1 VELESERGG
10 RRYSATVQYDGTAY
24 NGFQRQRRGVPS
36 IQAELEKALA
46 QLAGHPVRVIGA
58 GRTDTGVHALGQVI
72 GFTIEWP
79 ARHGHGAL
87 LRALNANL
95 PQDIAVVELAEAP
108 PGFHPRFGARRR
120 TYEYKVLNAPV
131 RQPLLRQRAWHVGET
146 LDLERMKAA
155 AAMLVGTRDFAT
167 FGRAPV
173 GDNTVRE
180 VFETEWRRDG
190 ELLIFRISANAFLF
204 RMVRSLV
211 GSLRAVGDG
220 KWSIDDFA
228 AALRARDRKRSAT
241 AAPAHGL
248 YLVSVEYNDDDSSD
262 RPPAGGGIR

>member
-1 VELESERGG
+1 M
-10 RRYSATVQYDGTAY
+10 
-24 NGFQRQRRGVPS
+24 
-36 IQAELEKALA
+36 
-46 QLAGHPVRVIGA
+46 RVIGA

-79 ARHGHGAL
+79 ARHGREAL

-95 PQDIAVVELAEAP
+95 PQDIAVVGLAEAP
-108 PGFHPRFGARRR
+108 PGFHPRFDARRR
-120 TYEYKVLNAPV
+120 TYEYKILNAPI
-131 RQPLLRQRAWHVGET
+131 RQPLLRKQAWHVAEA
-146 LDLERMKAA
+146 LDMERMNTAA
-155 AAMLVGTRDFAT
+155 AALRGTQDFAT

-180 VFETEWRRDG
+180 VFEAAWRRDD
-190 ELLIFRISANAFLF
+190 ELLVFRISANAFLF

-220 KWSIDDFA
+220 RWSVDDFA
-228 AALRARDRKRSAT
+228 AALQARDRRRSAS

-248 YLVSVEYNDDDSSD
+248 YLLSVEYDE
-262 RPPAGGGIR
+262 